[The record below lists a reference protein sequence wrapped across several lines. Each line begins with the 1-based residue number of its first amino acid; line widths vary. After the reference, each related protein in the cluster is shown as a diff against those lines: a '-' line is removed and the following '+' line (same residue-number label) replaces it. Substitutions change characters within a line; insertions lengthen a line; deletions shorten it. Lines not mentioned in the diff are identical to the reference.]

1 MTYDL
6 TCLRAGKGKFG
17 GTAFCARMNK
27 KEIFKYILAQFP
39 FRNCQYIYFIMKT

>member
-17 GTAFCARMNK
+17 AAAFCARINK
-27 KEIFKYILAQFP
+27 KEIFKYILAQFL
-39 FRNCQYIYFIMKT
+39 FGNCQFKFFIMKT